1 MIFRY
6 VCENSCKIKE
16 AFLGFDDVS
25 DDRRA
30 SAIAEYIFKVL
41 QKYNCV
47 EKLVAQTYDGASV
60 MSSELHGVQS
70 KIKAK
75 VPEAM
80 FTHCY
85 AHKLNLVLLHSAK
98 CIPDS
103 KIFSKH

>member
-1 MIFRY
+1 MAISLKKRSFVSPPQAGPAGYGPAQKAQISVIFRY
-6 VCENSCKIKE
+6 VCESSCKIKE

-60 MSSELHGVQS
+60 Q
-70 KIKAK
+70 
-75 VPEAM
+75 
-80 FTHCY
+80 TWTTR
-85 AHKLNLVLLHSAK
+85 
-98 CIPDS
+98 
-103 KIFSKH
+103 